1 MIKNAEG
8 RVIWDIDVFGVV
20 TQGPC
25 PPTVNPSQW
34 RQAKLTAIQGLFE
47 VTGGI
52 CRVRGADLS
61 NMTLIESDNGVIVR
75 RVPTARLG

>member
-1 MIKNAEG
+1 
-8 RVIWDIDVFGVV
+8 
-20 TQGPC
+20 
-25 PPTVNPSQW
+25 VNPSQW

-52 CRVRGADLS
+52 YQVRGADLS
-61 NMTLIESDNGVIVR
+61 NMTLVESDNGVIVR